1 MVEIDNLP
9 AELKEECLFCCW
21 RYEDRDGKRTK
32 VPYNPKTGGRAQS
45 TNPDTFAPLSVAMN
59 ALARGSY
66 DGIGVGIFGNVGAI
80 DIDHCVSDSG
90 ELSPLAFDVMNMV
103 QGYTEYSPSGHGLRI
118 LFKATGFQYDKARYY
133 INNQKLGLEVYIA
146 GGTNKFV
153 TVTGDALTPGFN
165 LEERGEQLAAVLE
178 KYMVRPQVK
187 KPAPPAPSGGVVD
200 MDDQA
205 LIEKA
210 KRGRNGAQFTA
221 LWNGDTTG
229 YQSKSEAD
237 IALCNMLAFWTN
249 RDAERI
255 DRLFRAS
262 GLMRDKWD
270 RR

>member
-1 MVEIDNLP
+1 MVEINNLP
-9 AELKEECLFCCW
+9 AMLKEECLFCCW
-21 RYEDRDGKRTK
+21 RYEDRGGKRTK

-59 ALARGSY
+59 TLSRGSY
-66 DGIGVGIFGNVGAI
+66 NGIGVGIFGNVGAI
-80 DIDHCVSDSG
+80 DIDHCVSENG
-90 ELSPLAFDVMNMV
+90 ELSPMALDVMDTIK
-103 QGYTEYSPSGHGLRI
+103 GYTEFSPSKTGLRI
-118 LFKATGFQYDKARYY
+118 LFKATGYQYDKSRFY

-146 GGTNKFV
+146 GSTNKFV

-187 KPAPPAPSGGVVD
+187 NPTPPASSGGVVD
-200 MDDQA
+200 MDNKT

-237 IALCNMLAFWTN
+237 IHLPG
-249 RDAERI
+249 R
-255 DRLFRAS
+255 
-262 GLMRDKWD
+262 
-270 RR
+270 